1 MIPLIQF
8 LIMIIDLYT
17 WVIIGS
23 AVLSWLVAFGVVNTQ
38 NRFVYMLADGLH
50 RLTEP
55 ALRPIRQIVPDLGG
69 IDISPVLL
77 ILGLIFLKNVVLIGW
92 LVPLFI

>member
-8 LIMIIDLYT
+8 VVMVVDLYI

-23 AVLSWLVAFGVVNTQ
+23 AVLSWLVAFGVVNTS
-38 NRFVYMLADGLH
+38 NRFVYTLGDILH

-55 ALRPIRQIVPDLGG
+55 AMRPIRQFVPDLGG
-69 IDISPVLL
+69 IDLSPVIL
-77 ILGLIFLKNVVLIGW
+77 ILGLIFIKNVVLIGW
-92 LVPLFI
+92 AAPMFM

>member
-8 LIMIIDLYT
+8 IVMVVDLYI

-23 AVLSWLVAFGVVNTQ
+23 AVLSWLVAFGVVNTS
-38 NRFVYMLADGLH
+38 NRFVYTLGDILH

-55 ALRPIRQIVPDLGG
+55 ALRPLRQIVPELGG
-69 IDISPVLL
+69 IDISPVIL
-77 ILGLIFLKNVVLIGW
+77 ILGLIFIKNVLLIGW
-92 LVPLFI
+92 IAPMFM

>member
-8 LIMIIDLYT
+8 VVMVVDLYI

-23 AVLSWLVAFGVVNTQ
+23 AVLSWLVAFGVVNTN
-38 NRFVYMLADGLH
+38 NRFVYTLGDILH

-55 ALRPIRQIVPDLGG
+55 AMRPIRQFVPDLGG
-69 IDISPVLL
+69 IDLSPVIL

-92 LVPLFI
+92 IAPMFM